1 MAQIKVDGDLW
12 KVRLGQERPRPGVRL
27 LLFFCQP
34 TGQRPYRVVEVAE
47 DRFDSQQAVERLS
60 RNELLDLYR
69 QSTSMDIPKLRSDEV
84 ADVRRRTRG

>member
-1 MAQIKVDGDLW
+1 MAQIKVDGDVW

-34 TGQRPYRVVEVAE
+34 TGQRPYRVVEVPE
-47 DRFDSQQAVERLS
+47 DRFDSQQAVERLP

-84 ADVRRRTRG
+84 TDVRRRTRG

>member
-34 TGQRPYRVVEVAE
+34 TGQRPYRVVEVPE
-47 DRFDSQQAVERLS
+47 DRFDSQQAVERLP

-84 ADVRRRTRG
+84 TDVRRRGR